1 MSTATI
7 TPEADNP
14 NVTRDGVTVRTG
26 QKWVSLDKRDQGRIV
41 VVIAVKDGK
50 ARVDSGA
57 TKTTLSIRRMHRHST
72 GWALVSG
79 RA

>member
-1 MSTATI
+1 MTATVI
-7 TPEADNP
+7 TTEDDSP
-14 NVTRDGVTVRTG
+14 NITREGVTVRVG
-26 QKWVSLDKRDQGRIV
+26 QKWISLDKREAGRTV
-41 VVIAVKDGK
+41 VVIAVNNGK

>member
-1 MSTATI
+1 MSPATI
-7 TPEADNP
+7 APEDDDP
-14 NVTRDGVTVRTG
+14 NVTRDEVTVRVG
-26 QKWVSLDKRDQGRIV
+26 QKWISLNKRDQGRTV
-41 VVIAVKDGK
+41 TVIAVKCGR

>member
-7 TPEADNP
+7 APEAENP
-14 NVTRDGVTVRTG
+14 NVTREGVAVRVG
-26 QKWVSLDKRDQGRIV
+26 QKWISLDKRDQGRTV
-41 VVIAVKDGK
+41 VVIGVKDGK